1 MKCPALFWTV
11 ALAAWPLVAHAD
23 PLTTMDQVGQQVLSC
38 WAPPAGMTKSA
49 VRMSFSFKQ
58 DGTLIGPPEPTFID
72 VNGDEAVRDAFI
84 AAAAD
89 AIERCTP
96 VEFSADLAAGIG
108 GQVFTLEFATGDR
121 AHAIAPDN

>member
-1 MKCPALFWTV
+1 M
-11 ALAAWPLVAHAD
+11 WPLVAHAD
-23 PLTTMDQVGQQVLSC
+23 PLATMDQVGQQVLSC
-38 WAPPAGMTKSA
+38 WTPPAGVTKSA
-49 VRMSFSFKQ
+49 VRMSFSFNQ
-58 DGTLIGPPEPTFID
+58 DGSLIGPPEPTFID

-84 AAAAD
+84 AAASD

-121 AHAIAPDN
+121 AQGITPTN